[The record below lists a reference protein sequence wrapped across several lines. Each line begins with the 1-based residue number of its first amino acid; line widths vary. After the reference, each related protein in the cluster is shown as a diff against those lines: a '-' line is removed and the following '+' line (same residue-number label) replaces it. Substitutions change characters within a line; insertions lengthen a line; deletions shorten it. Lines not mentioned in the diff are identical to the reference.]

1 MHLISSFVSSHPTMM
16 NYSAAKQEFVE
27 QVYALCEECKIFN
40 TETVAEIESTLTE
53 KDGSEMASIPEKA
66 ASDRK
71 SDTEEE
77 QGSSSM
83 QLQQER
89 HSLTGS
95 ITSDT
100 DKPVTEKRASSPSLD
115 IGCFDPESANTALDL
130 HSQEIVQTAQ
140 EECVLLFLFIINY
153 LLVLFYFILKFG
165 GSF

>member
-1 MHLISSFVSSHPTMM
+1 MM

-53 KDGSEMASIPEKA
+53 KDSNEMASIPEKS

-77 QGSSSM
+77 QVPSPVH
-83 QLQQER
+83 LQQQR
-89 HSLTGS
+89 VSLTGS
-95 ITSDT
+95 ITSD
-100 DKPVTEKRASSPSLD
+100 KSVTEKRASSPGLAL
-115 IGCFDPESANTALDL
+115 GCLDPESANTALDL

-140 EECVLLFLFIINY
+140 EECVSFFLIFMNY
-153 LLVLFYFILKFG
+153 LLRLILLDFKI
-165 GSF
+165 